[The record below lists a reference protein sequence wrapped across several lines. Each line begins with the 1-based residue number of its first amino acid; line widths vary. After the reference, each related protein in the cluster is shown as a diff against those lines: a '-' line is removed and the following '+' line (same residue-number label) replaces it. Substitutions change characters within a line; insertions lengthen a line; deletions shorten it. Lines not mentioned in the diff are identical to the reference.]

1 MGLRDGFGMSA
12 APVKGAEGGGAENR
26 NRVVTKYEA
35 KWNLVGRPKV
45 AHVSDVKD
53 KALYHIWRKPQSGL
67 REKRQDSVPEWKE
80 TL

>member
-53 KALYHIWRKPQSGL
+53 KAFTIFGENHRVASG
-67 REKRQDSVPEWKE
+67 RNVKTPEWKE